1 MFQGDRLKLL
11 REEMNISQEELGI
24 MLGVSDPTINR
35 YEKGQR
41 QPNTTMLC
49 KIADYFCVSVDY
61 LLGRKE
67 DRLDE

>member
-11 REEMNISQEELGI
+11 REEMNITQEELGVFF
-24 MLGVSDPTINR
+24 GFSDATINR

-41 QPNTTMLC
+41 QPSTEMLC

-67 DRLDE
+67 DRI